1 MKLTYNL
8 FASLILKDT
17 AKVKM
22 TVLELLEENSLLLK
36 MRFRYKKGGPGCF
49 TRSVVIQPRR
59 VDIPFFVE
67 RTSPILRPTDFLLV
81 AHSAKF
87 KMKYLSSKFH
97 YLLISFRY

>member
-17 AKVKM
+17 AKVKI

-49 TRSVVIQPRR
+49 TRSVVIQPSSSRHL
-59 VDIPFFVE
+59 
-67 RTSPILRPTDFLLV
+67 ILCGANISDFTPHRFLTCCPQREIQNEI
-81 AHSAKF
+81 
-87 KMKYLSSKFH
+87 SKF
-97 YLLISFRY
+97 